1 MGLVWPVI
9 YLLFWGF
16 LLFFSLYSEP
26 VVCGVGLAILL
37 TGVPVYYLGVYWE
50 NKPKCCD
57 IAMGEPNG
65 AFRSEV
71 FPTLISVTAA
81 SLFLFFIFQKK

>member
-1 MGLVWPVI
+1 MSLVWPVI

-16 LLFFSLYSEP
+16 LLVFSLYSEP

-57 IAMGEPNG
+57 RTMGEPNS

-71 FPTLISVTAA
+71 FSTLISVTAGC
-81 SLFLFFIFQKK
+81 LFLFFIFQKK